1 MVKVEITEYLFKK
14 IEKTFSKAE
23 ANTIIDL
30 LEALEKNP
38 YKGKSLTNVSEF
50 VIKELKYKKY
60 RFYFIT
66 DGFMLKFGTK
76 EELTDLLIKFVEMS
90 EKKDQEKAITQV
102 KEAIRK
108 IGFDEF

>member
-1 MVKVEITEYLFKK
+1 MAKVEITEYLFKK
-14 IEKTFSKAE
+14 IEKTFSTAE
-23 ANTIIDL
+23 ANTVIDL
-30 LEALEKNP
+30 IEKVEKQP
-38 YKGKSLTNVSEF
+38 HKGKSLTHVSEY

-66 DGFMLKFGTK
+66 DGHKLKFGTK

-90 EKKDQEKAITQV
+90 DKKDQEKAIQQV
-102 KEAIRK
+102 RDAIRK